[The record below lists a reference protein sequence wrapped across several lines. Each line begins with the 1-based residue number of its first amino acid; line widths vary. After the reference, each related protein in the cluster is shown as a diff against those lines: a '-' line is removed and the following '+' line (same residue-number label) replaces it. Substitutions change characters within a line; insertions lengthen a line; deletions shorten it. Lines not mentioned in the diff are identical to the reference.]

1 MSQDH
6 GDFFVQ
12 SKVPTSNF
20 RSIEVCRYLDLRVA
34 CSTSVLFEVSMSNL
48 PPHASRMLSTTL
60 LPLLKKSDCMVLG
73 TQTSAMADVQWNR
86 WSQLVPSRMAAC
98 LVEPMAPLGGYCL
111 LNKRGSSMH
120 GFATV
125 QIKPIYY

>member
-1 MSQDH
+1 M
-6 GDFFVQ
+6 VQ
-12 SKVPTSNF
+12 NVLKWPAPEVVLCRNCRIFGCLPCTGRSVSCQLKVTFKSAGSF
-20 RSIEVCRYLDLRVA
+20 
-34 CSTSVLFEVSMSNL
+34 
-48 PPHASRMLSTTL
+48 SRMLSTTF

-86 WSQLVPSRMAAC
+86 WSQLAPSRMAAC